1 MTSIKKLIK
10 FAIISLLRSRYFS
23 GFMSNLNTWPL
34 IKKFGV
40 DNQFIRTWNIFDAE
54 IYISVDI
61 DSYIDQQII
70 FNKSYIE
77 NINFHLI
84 KNVQSNSLYLDIGAN
99 VGTTTIPVALLHP
112 NVMVHSFEPNPAIN
126 IKLKQHINMN
136 AVNNVTVFDFGLSN
150 KSSTSKFYFSSV
162 KKGNHGTSSLRR
174 NSDISSPA
182 EMDIQLHTVD
192 EHYQD
197 SSIPI
202 SLIKI
207 DVQGFEMEVLE
218 GAQHTIK
225 RFKPVILFEQED
237 QYQVDPEIQ
246 KSQFC
251 NFFSCLGYEVFE
263 IDKYDYRNLRNVDWA
278 FKMNAN
284 LIALPE
290 RHNTIENSR

>member
-1 MTSIKKLIK
+1 MISIKKLTK
-10 FAIISLLRSRYFS
+10 LAIISLLRSRYLS
-23 GFMSNLNTWPL
+23 GLMSNFNTWPL

-54 IYISVDI
+54 IYIGVDI

-77 NINFHLI
+77 NINFHLL

-112 NVMVHSFEPNPAIN
+112 NVIVHSFEPNPAIN
-126 IKLKQHINMN
+126 IKLKQHIDMN
-136 AVNNVTVFDFGLSN
+136 AVNNVTVFNFGLSN
-150 KSSTSKFYFSSV
+150 KSSKSKFYFSSV

-174 NSDISSPA
+174 NSDIPSPA

-197 SSIPI
+197 NNIPI

-237 QYQVDPEIQ
+237 HYQVDPEIQ
-246 KSQFC
+246 KSHCC

-263 IDKYDYRNLRNVDWA
+263 IDKYDYRNLRNIDWA
-278 FKMNAN
+278 MKMNAN
-284 LIALPE
+284 LIALPK

>member
-1 MTSIKKLIK
+1 MASIKKLIK
-10 FAIISLLRSRYFS
+10 FVIISLLRSRYFS
-23 GFMSNLNTWPL
+23 GLLSNLNTFSH
-34 IKKFGV
+34 IKKFGI
-40 DNQFIRTWNIFDAE
+40 DNQFIRTWDIFDTN

-70 FNKSYIE
+70 FNKNYIE
-77 NINFHLI
+77 NINFHLL
-84 KNVQSNSLYLDIGAN
+84 KNVQANSLYLDIGAN

-112 NVMVHSFEPNPAIN
+112 NVIVHSFEPNPTIN
-126 IKLKQHINMN
+126 IKLKQHIKMN
-136 AVNNVTVFDFGLSN
+136 AVKNVTVFDFGMSD
-150 KSSTSKFYFSSV
+150 KSSKSKFYFSSV

-182 EMDIQLHTVD
+182 ELDIQLRTVD
-192 EHYQD
+192 EQYQD

-218 GAQHTIK
+218 GAQHTIE
-225 RFKPVILFEQED
+225 RFKPVIIFEQED

-246 KSQFC
+246 KSHLC
-251 NFFSCLGYEVFE
+251 NFFSCLGYAVFE

-278 FKMNAN
+278 MKMNAN

-290 RHNTIENSR
+290 QHNTTEISR